1 MKILHVL
8 SQTELTGAETYTRA
22 LSSQQILNGHQVF
35 VVSDRLH
42 IPFMAQTYFQPI
54 SQRSYFQRLKNIK
67 YLKSFINQHQIDIVH
82 AHSRAASWVCYW
94 ATRGSRTAY
103 LSSIHGRQHL
113 HLSLKAF
120 DIYGDTVIA
129 ISENIKRHLIKE
141 VGMKSQKINVIP
153 NGFEIDC
160 IDSCQYVD
168 TSTIKIAL
176 LGRTSGPKGEISAY
190 LLKNFF
196 PRLLEKYSHV
206 HLSFAGGNMANFSES
221 TQSIIKQLKVQYP
234 GRTLIKE
241 CVTKDEIY
249 EIMKSSS
256 VVIGSGRIAIEA
268 LLRNRPVVALGEAN
282 THGLITH
289 ENLEEAID
297 SNFGDILVDKIQAV
311 DYSLVERAIEC
322 FIQSPSGLETSI
334 LQAIKAKFSIHQ
346 VTNGVEQVYADC
358 LYRRRLPKKLP
369 VLMYHKILD
378 VEYSS
383 PHKTYLSVQSFGR
396 HLRTLKFFG
405 YSTVGFQDIQQ
416 SVFMNRPLPRRP
428 IILTFD
434 DGYRSTLK
442 NAIPVLKRYDFKGVF
457 YLLGNSK
464 ISLNTWDPVDEESG
478 LANSEEILELV
489 REGMEIG
496 AHTATHPHLNLLNDD
511 DIYREV
517 NEGKV
522 FLEELCGMPLISFA
536 YPFGSISASAK
547 KVVRDIGFNFAV
559 ATDSGTHR
567 LGDDRYEVFR
577 AAIFPQDGPLQV
589 LKKALPFYRDY
600 YHIRRGR

>member
-8 SQTELTGAETYTRA
+8 SQTELTGAETYTRV

-42 IPFMAQTYFQPI
+42 IPFMAHTYFQPI
-54 SQRSYFQRLKNIK
+54 SKRSYLQRLKNIK
-67 YLKSFINQHQIDIVH
+67 YLKSFIKQHQIDVVH

-113 HLSLKAF
+113 HLSLKVF
-120 DIYGDTVIA
+120 DVYGDAVIA

-160 IDSCQYVD
+160 IERSQYVEAFP
-168 TSTIKIAL
+168 IKLAL

-190 LLKNFF
+190 LLKNIF
-196 PRLLEKYSHV
+196 PRLLEKYSNV
-206 HLSFAGGNMANFSES
+206 HLSFAGGSLANFSES
-221 TQSIIKQLKVQYP
+221 TQDSIKQLKAQYP
-234 GRTLIKE
+234 GRTLVRE
-241 CVTKDEIY
+241 RVTKDEIY
-249 EIMKSSS
+249 EIMSSS
-256 VVIGSGRIAIEA
+256 SMIIGSGRIAIEA
-268 LLRNRPVVALGEAN
+268 LLRNRPVVALGEAS
-282 THGLITH
+282 THGLITY
-289 ENLEEAID
+289 ENLEVAIE

-322 FIQSPSGLETSI
+322 FIQSPSGLEISI

-346 VTNGVEQVYADC
+346 VANKVEQLYVDC

-378 VEYSS
+378 HEYSS
-383 PHKTYLSVQSFGR
+383 PHKTYLSVRSFDR

-416 SVFMNRPLPRRP
+416 SVFMDRPLPHRP

-442 NAIPVLKRYDFKGVF
+442 NAIPILKSYDFKGIF
-457 YLLGNSK
+457 YVLGNPK

-478 LANSEEILELV
+478 LANTDEILGLV
-489 REGMEIG
+489 QEGMEIG
-496 AHTATHPHLNLLNDD
+496 AHTATHPHLNLLSDD
-511 DIYREV
+511 EVYREV
-517 NEGKV
+517 HGSKA
-522 FLEELCGMPLISFA
+522 FLEVLCGMPLISFA

-547 KVVRDIGFNFAV
+547 NVVRDVGFHFAV

-567 LGDDRYEVFR
+567 LGDDRYQVFR

-600 YHIRRGR
+600 YRIKRRR